1 MAAWATRLS
10 CCFGW
15 SGAVTAR
22 GLSFAL
28 RCAASSAMAASKRS
42 LDVRSRSTRA
52 AAAAAVAPR
61 SAGAPSGAATR
72 TRRHAG
78 FLAHTATTPGSTPRG
93 KPWASIGFLFELYA
107 SRGGKQSQRAVAE
120 MLISVSGACGATLGT
135 KMPDINALEGKARD
149 AIDALAKLIPKD
161 MQSTA
166 SKKEPSASMYL
177 TFAQFWDLCQDDVDI
192 AKYIDGVL
200 ALRKNETRIGHREQR
215 LDLAAMHTLD
225 AALMDENEDEAE
237 SENSSDAELPEG
249 AKVAELAERHEAE
262 GGDDRDAP
270 AERKEKEGERPSG
283 ILARHRPPL
292 FMGTI
297 DDYLEN
303 DPVDVKSPV
312 LADGTVYVAL
322 FTLLERS
329 QLAMPLIR
337 RGALVGVVSAA
348 HALDQVVS
356 RLLDAMEEAGDV
368 RVDAACAATKKRF

>member
-1 MAAWATRLS
+1 M
-10 CCFGW
+10 FGGLRDCKNKCR
-15 SGAVTAR
+15 SNRRPAR
-22 GLSFAL
+22 GP
-28 RCAASSAMAASKRS
+28 
-42 LDVRSRSTRA
+42 RA
-52 AAAAAVAPR
+52 
-61 SAGAPSGAATR
+61 
-72 TRRHAG
+72 
-78 FLAHTATTPGSTPRG
+78 
-93 KPWASIGFLFELYA
+93 
-107 SRGGKQSQRAVAE
+107 
-120 MLISVSGACGATLGT
+120 
-135 KMPDINALEGKARD
+135 
-149 AIDALAKLIPKD
+149 
-161 MQSTA
+161 
-166 SKKEPSASMYL
+166 PSASRVRL
-177 TFAQFWDLCQDDVDI
+177 RKFTIDI

-368 RVDAACAATKKRF
+368 RVDAACAATKKRFWEDCPPPKGAPPPKIINPLQALEARAKSREASGEEKEKKGKKGKKKGAKEKMTREEKRRSAKGNIMRSKSSYGKEAMVDKDDDADAPETAECLAGREKSANFPRFLSRSFSTRFG